1 VLTFNEPMAAGTGDI
16 VLTPATVGG
25 TAVTLAANGAR
36 VTVSGTTV
44 TIDPAADLVPTQT
57 TETYTVTVAAGALT
71 DAAGNAWA
79 GLSGTAYTFVL
90 ADSTAPAVASYA
102 PATGATDV
110 AVGTAI
116 VLTFNEAVLAGSG
129 VVVLQST
136 AGGVSKTLAIND
148 ATQVTV
154 SGTTVTLQP
163 AGWLSTG
170 LSTASYT
177 VVMAAG
183 VVTDASAAR
192 NAFAGLTAGVY
203 AFTTVDDSAP
213 VLVSTVP
220 AHGAVDVALS
230 STLVLTFNEPVVTGS
245 GNVVLTASAGSAAVN
260 DCGSGG
266 DGQRQHGDAD
276 AGAAARVGAQRA
288 GVLGGDAERLCQGRK
303 QRGVCGHQ
311 RRGACVHGGGH
322 GGAVG
327 GVVPPGGPGHRGGGQ
342 QRRDPR
348 V

>member
-1 VLTFNEPMAAGTGDI
+1 MVVLTFSEPVTLTAGMFFVLTPSVSGPVLEIDAGDATQVALSAGDTVVTITPTAGLSAAVSGQAYRLEMATGVVRDTDVPSNAFAGLFSAMYTFTVADVAAPVLVAQVPAAGATGVSKAANIVLTFNEPMAAGTGDI
-16 VLTPATVGG
+16 VLTPAAVGG

-44 TIDPAADLVPTQT
+44 TIDPAADLEPTQT
-57 TETYTVTVAAGALT
+57 TETYTVTAAAGALT

-79 GLSGTAYTFVL
+79 GLSGSAYTFVL

-102 PATGATDV
+102 PAAGATDV

-116 VLTFNEAVLAGSG
+116 VLTFSEAVLAGSG

-192 NAFAGLTAGVY
+192 NAFAGLTAY
-203 AFTTVDDSAP
+203 AFTTSNLFFTKV
-213 VLVSTVP
+213 
-220 AHGAVDVALS
+220 
-230 STLVLTFNEPVVTGS
+230 
-245 GNVVLTASAGSAAVN
+245 
-260 DCGSGG
+260 
-266 DGQRQHGDAD
+266 
-276 AGAAARVGAQRA
+276 
-288 GVLGGDAERLCQGRK
+288 
-303 QRGVCGHQ
+303 
-311 RRGACVHGGGH
+311 
-322 GGAVG
+322 
-327 GVVPPGGPGHRGGGQ
+327 
-342 QRRDPR
+342 
-348 V
+348 